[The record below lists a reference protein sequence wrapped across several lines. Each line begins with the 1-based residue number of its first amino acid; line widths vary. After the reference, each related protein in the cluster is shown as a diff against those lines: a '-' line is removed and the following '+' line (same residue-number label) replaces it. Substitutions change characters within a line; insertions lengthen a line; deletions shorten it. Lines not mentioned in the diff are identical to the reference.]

1 MVKSIHHWES
11 HCRLLTLPPPLLET
25 NSSVPRVSL
34 ALMASPPA
42 LPHCPGT
49 HLLKQEPLLGGDPML
64 LPSQHLSR
72 SVLLGR
78 ARHSFLCSHNCPR
91 MSCVRPAWV
100 PVLCPLDNSYSQNVT
115 VPCSMPC
122 APSFQKTSVDRKL
135 LERPC
140 LQEAFSLLRDEVKEL
155 AQREQGGS
163 ADRH

>member
-78 ARHSFLCSHNCPR
+78 EPGIPFSAPITVLGCLVFVLPGFLSSVLLTIATHR
-91 MSCVRPAWV
+91 MS
-100 PVLCPLDNSYSQNVT
+100 
-115 VPCSMPC
+115 
-122 APSFQKTSVDRKL
+122 
-135 LERPC
+135 PC
-140 LQEAFSLLRDEVKEL
+140 LVRCPVPLASRRHRWTGNCWSGLAFKKLSVY
-155 AQREQGGS
+155 
-163 ADRH
+163 